1 MTDPLDPDLLVKGDF
16 ILLRTA
22 LVDAL
27 GGNFEAAIVLQ
38 RIAWRCERDGSW
50 VASREVIQEETRLS
64 EWKVKAAIKK
74 LKALGWLTSERSS
87 TWDATPRWRVI
98 TEQEDSSQSRAV
110 ENLPLDREDSSSSG
124 VLRVGGF
131 LPPDEEIAEILTP
144 DREESSRSEE
154 EESSR
159 SSLQTEETSPT
170 AVVGEEGE
178 APAPPPREPLRLLE
192 RRWNPD
198 EPYIRM
204 ALETCP
210 LVDLRSLLSRY
221 ILDRVEKGRACDS
234 AEWYRW
240 ATADQQRAKE
250 RQAERDTR
258 STYSS
263 LYGVAE

>member
-1 MTDPLDPDLLVKGDF
+1 MTDSLHPDLLVKGDF

-27 GGNFEAAIVLQ
+27 GGNYEAAIVLQ

-50 VASREVIQEETRLS
+50 SASREVIQEETRLS

-74 LKALGWLTSERSS
+74 LRAMGWLTSERSS

-110 ENLPLDREDSSSSG
+110 ESLPLDREDSSSSG

-131 LPPDEEIAEILTP
+131 LPPDEEIAEIRTL

-159 SSLQTEETSPT
+159 SSLQTVETPSPPSVPSVAREWRPRFSPSRESVT
-170 AVVGEEGE
+170 KMRVAYPTFTDVQLMLIADAVFQWTSEDKKRG
-178 APAPPPREPLRLLE
+178 APSDRLFE
-192 RRWNPD
+192 RFVQN
-198 EPYIRM
+198 E
-204 ALETCP
+204 
-210 LVDLRSLLSRY
+210 
-221 ILDRVEKGRACDS
+221 
-234 AEWYRW
+234 
-240 ATADQQRAKE
+240 KE
-250 RQAERDTR
+250 RLDKIERDEARAAREERTPR
-258 STYSS
+258 NPYF
-263 LYGVAE
+263 E